1 MNHNKNSE
9 KVFPRVIF
17 IGDSGVGKTSIILK
31 VTTGVFDPSPAST
44 IGAGVRP
51 ISVNAGN
58 KQYHFHLW
66 DTAGQEI
73 YRSIV
78 PLYFK
83 QAVCAV
89 IVFSMTDYKSYQ
101 NITDWINILATNS
114 DRNVP
119 VVIVGNK
126 MDLFTDIKI
135 PESNE
140 SIDSQNNSSQQLDSI
155 PEIGE
160 HQVVEIPAIKKFCE
174 ERNYPLFFTSALTG
188 ENIKTMF
195 EFIAEN
201 YVSPPNQKQEEVAQS
216 QKDGSYGC
224 C

>member
-1 MNHNKNSE
+1 MNQNRFTE
-9 KVFPRVIF
+9 KTFPRVIF

-31 VTTGVFDPSPAST
+31 VTTGIFDPSPAST

-89 IVFSMTDYKSYQ
+89 IVFSMADYKSYQ
-101 NITDWINILATNS
+101 NVSEWINILNTNS
-114 DRNVP
+114 DRNIP
-119 VVIVGNK
+119 IVIIGNK
-126 MDLFTDIKI
+126 MDLYGKSKLPENTENTEEANEKHLDFISDSTYHVLEI
-135 PESNE
+135 PE
-140 SIDSQNNSSQQLDSI
+140 
-155 PEIGE
+155 
-160 HQVVEIPAIKKFCE
+160 IKKFCE
-174 ERNYPLFFTSALTG
+174 EKNYPLFFTSALTG
-188 ENIKTMF
+188 ENIQNAF
-195 EFIAEN
+195 EFIAQN
-201 YVSPPNQKQEEVAQS
+201 YVSPPNLNPETDEVKS
-216 QKDGSYGC
+216 ETSSSC

>member
-1 MNHNKNSE
+1 MSYNKIGE
-9 KVFPRVIF
+9 KTFPRVIF

-31 VTTGVFDPSPAST
+31 ITTGVFDPSPAST

-51 ISVNAGN
+51 ISVTIKNN
-58 KQYHFHLW
+58 LYHFHLW

-101 NITDWINILATNS
+101 DITEWINILNTNS
-114 DRNVP
+114 DRKVP
-119 VVIVGNK
+119 IVIVGNK
-126 MDLFTDIKI
+126 MDLYGDLKSHETTL
-135 PESNE
+135 
-140 SIDSQNNSSQQLDSI
+140 NSEEMSDNLQTLEVPI
-155 PEIGE
+155 
-160 HQVVEIPAIKKFCE
+160 IKKFCE
-174 ERNYPLFFTSALTG
+174 EKNYPLFFTSALTG
-188 ENIKTMF
+188 ENIHNMF
-195 EFIAEN
+195 EFIAQN
-201 YVSPPNQKQEEVAQS
+201 YVSEPSNEKPEVDEL
-216 QKDGSYGC
+216 KNEYSYSC